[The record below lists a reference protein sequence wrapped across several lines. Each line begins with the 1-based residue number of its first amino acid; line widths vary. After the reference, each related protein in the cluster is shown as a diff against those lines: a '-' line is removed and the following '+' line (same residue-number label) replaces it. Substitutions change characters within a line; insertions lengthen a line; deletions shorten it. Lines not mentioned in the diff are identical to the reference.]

1 MEQIERL
8 KKYLLTVHPI
18 RKTAYQKQQFRSWA
32 IGELKR
38 AGWKARE
45 ETYGRGNG
53 SVNVVAGDPDR
64 AVVFLCAHYDT
75 ASRMFLPDFVSP
87 TNVAA
92 HVCYHLASALLLAAA
107 ALALS
112 FAVSFPLHQPG
123 LMLPLFLALMV
134 VLLWLAAFGPANR
147 ENANGNTSGV
157 LALLAAAQA
166 VTHDKR
172 VCLVLLDNNEKNL
185 LGASAFRKRHPSTAD
200 TGLFFNLDCV
210 GDGEHL
216 LLMPSKLSRWD
227 GDLLAALQKS
237 FPDTTSV
244 HPHVLDKGLNYDPS
258 DHRKFK
264 FHVAVC
270 ACRYLAGLGYYIPR
284 LRTKRDTRL
293 REENV
298 SYLAKCLARFLP
310 LYLATAEKRE
320 DA

>member
-64 AVVFLCAHYDT
+64 ALVFLCAHYDT

-123 LMLPLFLALMV
+123 LMLPLFLVLMV

-157 LALLAAAQA
+157 LTRPWPMTSGCAWCCWTTTKKTCWGPPLSGKSTPPPQAQG
-166 VTHDKR
+166 
-172 VCLVLLDNNEKNL
+172 CSLIW
-185 LGASAFRKRHPSTAD
+185 TA
-200 TGLFFNLDCV
+200 
-210 GDGEHL
+210 
-216 LLMPSKLSRWD
+216 
-227 GDLLAALQKS
+227 
-237 FPDTTSV
+237 
-244 HPHVLDKGLNYDPS
+244 
-258 DHRKFK
+258 
-264 FHVAVC
+264 
-270 ACRYLAGLGYYIPR
+270 
-284 LRTKRDTRL
+284 
-293 REENV
+293 
-298 SYLAKCLARFLP
+298 
-310 LYLATAEKRE
+310 
-320 DA
+320 